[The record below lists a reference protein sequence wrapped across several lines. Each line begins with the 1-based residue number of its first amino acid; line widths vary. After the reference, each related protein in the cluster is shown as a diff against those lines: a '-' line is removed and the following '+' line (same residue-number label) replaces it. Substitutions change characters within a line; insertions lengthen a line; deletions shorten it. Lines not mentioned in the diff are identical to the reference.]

1 MRLLME
7 IVIPVEKG
15 NAAASDGS
23 LQKAFDDFV
32 AEAKPEAAYFFL
44 RQGKR
49 AALFVF
55 EEKSQKQLVA
65 YNEKLFVA
73 LDAEISIQPVLSHGE
88 LSAQL

>member
-23 LQKAFDDFV
+23 MQKVFDDFV
-32 AEAKPEAAYFFL
+32 ADSTPEAAYFFL
-44 RQGKR
+44 REGKR

-55 EEKSQKQLVA
+55 EEKNPKNLVA
-65 YNEKLFVA
+65 HNERLFVA
-73 LDAEISIQPVLSHGE
+73 LDAEIHIQPVLSHQE
-88 LSAQL
+88 LNQQF